1 MKLYLNLKILIAIIS
16 GMIWIYFRNYENYR
30 ALPNN
35 SLISTL
41 LVGFWIWLNY
51 QDPLFLP
58 LGLILL
64 YLYSQYFKHS
74 FSL

>member
-1 MKLYLNLKILIAIIS
+1 MKLCLNIKMQLAIIS
-16 GMIWIYFRNYENYR
+16 GMIWIYFCNYECYR

-35 SLISTL
+35 SVLSTI

-58 LGLILL
+58 LGLIML
-64 YLYSQYFKHS
+64 YLYSQYYKHP